1 MKRINQL
8 VFRAIIPPFLISL
21 TILTSLVFI
30 YDFGRLSSLLISKNA
45 SLGVI
50 LKLCAVIVPGIL
62 IFSLPLAFLIGILT
76 GISGLC
82 GEHQI
87 IALRACG
94 IPVRR
99 LLPFMM
105 WAGILVAICI
115 AVLSMV
121 VLPKS
126 NNILQEVKGRISL
139 SHAASQVQARVF
151 NEIFPNI
158 VFYVADFK
166 SDRQTW
172 ENVFIVDNSDPKAP
186 KTIVARRGTWIST
199 GESPRIQIH
208 LKEGASY
215 TTDPLDPS
223 KDSLTYFA
231 ATDIPIDLTE
241 SIKAYE
247 DYRKLPLKVAEQ
259 STLDLWKAINTKQGS
274 LKVEAIIEFNRRI
287 SLPFSIFPFI
297 FLGLSLSAARI
308 RSGRTWG
315 FALSLVS
322 VLSFYI
328 LFFNGI
334 RLASV
339 GKINP
344 WLGVWGANILFAIAG
359 TTLLLIGEQN
369 FRLAYWL
376 EFWIDRAGLLR
387 PMAKLGIRQAVNQ
400 ILAADRLIAR
410 IAGNLSKLFF
420 PKVVDLYIARGFLG
434 YFFWCFIACGT
445 LFVLLTLFDLLD
457 DIVRNRIALAIVL
470 DYFTFLTPQ
479 IIVLIVPISV
489 LLAVLI
495 NFGIMEKHS
504 EITAM
509 KAGGWSLYRLSLPT
523 FLLGSTLCLG
533 LFLTQD
539 YILPYAN
546 DHQDSLRNV
555 IKGKPPQTTM
565 RMQRKWIFGESS
577 RIYNYEYFDGS
588 QDSFVDLNIY
598 EVDLNSVKILRR
610 IHAAQARIISD
621 GKWLLEDGWM
631 RDFNS
636 KPGSFRRIQHE
647 IFNFPEKAG
656 YFEKEIFQPKESS
669 KLTYRELRNYI
680 NYLRESGYNA
690 LELQVELNKK
700 ISFPL
705 SCIIMILIAVPF
717 SFSMGKKG
725 AFYGI
730 GISIAIAIGYWT
742 IAGVFDAMGAYGH
755 LAPFLAAWAPNI
767 LFGAAGLILL
777 LNMRT

>member
-1 MKRINQL
+1 M
-8 VFRAIIPPFLISL
+8 
-21 TILTSLVFI
+21 
-30 YDFGRLSSLLISKNA
+30 
-45 SLGVI
+45 
-50 LKLCAVIVPGIL
+50 
-62 IFSLPLAFLIGILT
+62 
-76 GISGLC
+76 
-82 GEHQI
+82 
-87 IALRACG
+87 
-94 IPVRR
+94 
-99 LLPFMM
+99 
-105 WAGILVAICI
+105 
-115 AVLSMV
+115 
-121 VLPKS
+121 
-126 NNILQEVKGRISL
+126 
-139 SHAASQVQARVF
+139 
-151 NEIFPNI
+151 
-158 VFYVADFK
+158 
-166 SDRQTW
+166 
-172 ENVFIVDNSDPKAP
+172 
-186 KTIVARRGTWIST
+186 
-199 GESPRIQIH
+199 
-208 LKEGASY
+208 
-215 TTDPLDPS
+215 
-223 KDSLTYFA
+223 
-231 ATDIPIDLTE
+231 
-241 SIKAYE
+241 
-247 DYRKLPLKVAEQ
+247 
-259 STLDLWKAINTKQGS
+259 
-274 LKVEAIIEFNRRI
+274 
-287 SLPFSIFPFI
+287 
-297 FLGLSLSAARI
+297 
-308 RSGRTWG
+308 
-315 FALSLVS
+315 
-322 VLSFYI
+322 
-328 LFFNGI
+328 
-334 RLASV
+334 
-339 GKINP
+339 
-344 WLGVWGANILFAIAG
+344 
-359 TTLLLIGEQN
+359 
-369 FRLAYWL
+369 
-376 EFWIDRAGLLR
+376 
-387 PMAKLGIRQAVNQ
+387 
-400 ILAADRLIAR
+400 
-410 IAGNLSKLFF
+410 
-420 PKVVDLYIARGFLG
+420 
-434 YFFWCFIACGT
+434 
-445 LFVLLTLFDLLD
+445 
-457 DIVRNRIALAIVL
+457 
-470 DYFTFLTPQ
+470 
-479 IIVLIVPISV
+479 
-489 LLAVLI
+489 
-495 NFGIMEKHS
+495 
-504 EITAM
+504 
-509 KAGGWSLYRLSLPT
+509 YRLSLPT